1 MFLGREFLIEIL
13 VINRTC
19 LEYSL
24 SKVFLSY
31 GHAYRRTLCFL
42 GDDIILLGH
51 IYWLLVSKVREI
63 IQFEFKVKFIKCLYV
78 QDKSRQNIY
87 VYA

>member
-1 MFLGREFLIEIL
+1 MRLMRDEFLIEIL

-31 GHAYRRTLCFL
+31 GHAYRRTLCFP
-42 GDDIILLGH
+42 GHDIILLGH
-51 IYWLLVSKVREI
+51 IYWLLVLKVREN
-63 IQFEFKVKFIKCLYV
+63 K
-78 QDKSRQNIY
+78 QNLSTIS
-87 VYA
+87 V